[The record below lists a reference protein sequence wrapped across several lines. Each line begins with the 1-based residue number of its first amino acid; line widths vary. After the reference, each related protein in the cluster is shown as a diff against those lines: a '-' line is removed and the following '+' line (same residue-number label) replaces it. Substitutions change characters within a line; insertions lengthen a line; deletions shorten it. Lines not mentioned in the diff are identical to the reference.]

1 MDTRSLEKRKTYR
14 EQTAGMTP
22 KEKREHIWTYYKVA
36 ILGGAFALFVIISM
50 VSGAIRNHYAMQ
62 KVQLMVL
69 SAGSE
74 QAEAL
79 WDEEVVITTT
89 PYLAAANQGSTGA
102 TINMMVAARI
112 AANELDVAIIPADH
126 VQWIHAQEATVPLET
141 VLTLPE
147 SAECIVDEATGE
159 IIAVSVVNTPF
170 YAQVDAANDYVD
182 DLYLCIMARNER
194 LPAAVEFAQRIIDT
208 ITP

>member
-1 MDTRSLEKRKTYR
+1 MDTRSLEKRKTFR

-22 KEKREHIWTYYKVA
+22 QEKREHIWHYYKVA
-36 ILGGAFALFVIISM
+36 ILGGAFALFMIISM
-50 VSGAIRNHYAMQ
+50 TVGAIRNHYALQ

-69 SAGSE
+69 QAAST

-79 WDEEVVITTT
+79 WEEETVITTT

-112 AANELDVAIIPADH
+112 AANELDVAIIPKDH

-147 SAECIVDEATGE
+147 NAECIVDEATGE
-159 IIAVSVVNTPF
+159 IVAVSVVNTPF
-170 YAQVDAANDYVD
+170 YGQVDAANDYVD
-182 DLYLCIMARNER
+182 QLYLCVMARNER
-194 LPAAVEFAQRIIDT
+194 LPAAVDFAQKVVDT
-208 ITP
+208 IAP